1 MGQSPLTIWFC
12 PAFDLRIFFLIF
24 LNGQEKNKG
33 RRVFFDMWKVYEI
46 QISVSIHKV
55 LLEHSHIHSS
65 LAAFCYSSCK
75 KECMVHSLKYLLSG
89 PLWKKNCRL
98 LFRES
103 KQHLRGTTFTE
114 QSLETTCGKLHFPKT
129 ATIFSIL
136 LTLLQY
142 DLATPSSE
150 EKESSSLPSESGLVF
165 VTCLANTIW
174 WKWLLRLPN

>member
-1 MGQSPLTIWFC
+1 
-12 PAFDLRIFFLIF
+12 
-24 LNGQEKNKG
+24 
-33 RRVFFDMWKVYEI
+33 
-46 QISVSIHKV
+46 
-55 LLEHSHIHSS
+55 
-65 LAAFCYSSCK
+65 
-75 KECMVHSLKYLLSG
+75 MVHSLKYSLSG

-103 KQHLRGTTFTE
+103 KQHLGGTTFTE

-165 VTCLANTIW
+165 VTYLANTIW
-174 WKWLLRLPN
+174 WK